1 MRQMNDRHS
10 FTLGA
15 LFFTATSIALSLGHL
30 TSVWGVPSVGP
41 TITITNDGNL
51 HVPAT
56 GNQCDA
62 ALVAAPAATASIYS
76 DEQTVNRNCA
86 GVVEIMAAHKN
97 VSFEPLDE
105 IINFKTSVE
114 LDPKAKAVGR
124 GAAIIGVAST
134 YNPYRPGRHEGGK
147 QTASGEPYDPIEWT
161 AAIQTDLR
169 EKFGGVSYGKQY
181 RPAYALVEG
190 ADKKAIIKINDV
202 GPLKRGRVIDF
213 NEQTMRYFDPT
224 LKLGL
229 IRGVMITPLV
239 GDDWPTGPIE

>member
-1 MRQMNDRHS
+1 MREVKVRYS
-10 FTLGA
+10 FIFAALCFAAMSISLFLGN
-15 LFFTATSIALSLGHL
+15 LTPVLG
-30 TSVWGVPSVGP
+30 VAKIGP
-41 TITITNDGNL
+41 TTTNANDENL
-51 HVPAT
+51 P
-56 GNQCDA
+56 
-62 ALVAAPAATASIYS
+62 VA
-76 DEQTVNRNCA
+76 
-86 GVVEIMAAHKN
+86 GIMAAHQTI
-97 VSFEPLDE
+97 SFEPVDE
-105 IINFKTSVE
+105 IINFRASLGLNQKR
-114 LDPKAKAVGR
+114 KAARTGVT
-124 GAAIIGVAST
+124 IIGAAST
-134 YNPYRPGRHEGGK
+134 YNPHRRGRLEGGK
-147 QTASGEPYDPIEWT
+147 ETASGERYDPIEWT

-229 IRGVMITPLV
+229 IPRVMVTPLV

>member
-1 MRQMNDRHS
+1 MRQLNDRHS
-10 FTLGA
+10 FIFGA

-62 ALVAAPAATASIYS
+62 ALAAAPAGIA
-76 DEQTVNRNCA
+76 
-86 GVVEIMAAHKN
+86 EILAAHN
-97 VSFEPLDE
+97 NASLELVDE
-105 IINFKTSVE
+105 IINFRTSVG
-114 LDPKAKAVGR
+114 LDQKAKAVGR

-169 EKFGGVSYGKQY
+169 KRFGGVSYGRQY

-190 ADKKAIIKINDV
+190 AAKKAIIKINDV
-202 GPLKRGRVIDF
+202 GPLKPGRVIDF

-229 IRGVMITPLV
+229 IRGVMITPLA

>member
-10 FTLGA
+10 FIFGT

-41 TITITNDGNL
+41 TTTITNDGNL

-56 GNQCDA
+56 GNAD
-62 ALVAAPAATASIYS
+62 VA
-76 DEQTVNRNCA
+76 
-86 GVVEIMAAHKN
+86 GIMAAHKN
-97 VSFEPLDE
+97 PSIEFVDE
-105 IINFKTSVE
+105 IINFKTSVG
-114 LDPKAKAVGR
+114 LHQKGKAAGR
-124 GAAIIGVAST
+124 GVTIIGVAST
-134 YNPYRPGRHEGGK
+134 YNPYRPGRQEGGK
-147 QTASGEPYDPIEWT
+147 ETASGEPYDPIEWT
-161 AAIQTDLR
+161 AAIHTDLR

-202 GPLKRGRVIDF
+202 GPLKPGRVIDF

>member
-1 MRQMNDRHS
+1 MNDRHS
-10 FTLGA
+10 FIFGA

-41 TITITNDGNL
+41 TTTITNDGNL

-56 GNQCDA
+56 GNAD
-62 ALVAAPAATASIYS
+62 VAGI
-76 DEQTVNRNCA
+76 V
-86 GVVEIMAAHKN
+86 AAHKN
-97 VSFEPLDE
+97 PSFELVDE
-105 IINFKTSVE
+105 IINFKTSAG
-114 LDPKAKAVGR
+114 LDQKGKAAGR
-124 GAAIIGVAST
+124 GVTIIGVAST
-134 YNPYRPGRHEGGK
+134 YNPYRPGRQEGGK
-147 QTASGEPYDPIEWT
+147 ETASGEPYDPIEWA

-202 GPLKRGRVIDF
+202 GPLKAGRVIDF

>member
-1 MRQMNDRHS
+1 MNDRHS
-10 FTLGA
+10 FTFGA
-15 LFFTATSIALSLGHL
+15 LFFTVTSIALSLGHL

-56 GNQCDA
+56 GNRCDA
-62 ALVAAPAATASIYS
+62 ALAAAPAGTAAIYS
-76 DEQTVNRNCA
+76 GEQTVNRDCA
-86 GVVEIMAAHKN
+86 DAAGIMAAHEN
-97 VSFEPLDE
+97 PSFELVDE
-105 IINFKTSVE
+105 IINFKTSVG
-114 LDPKAKAVGR
+114 LDQKGKAAGKGVT
-124 GAAIIGVAST
+124 IIGVAST
-134 YNPYRPGRHEGGK
+134 YNPYRPGRQEGGK
-147 QTASGEPYDPIEWT
+147 ETASGEPYDPIEWT

-181 RPAYALVEG
+181 RPTYALVEG

-229 IRGVMITPLV
+229 IRRVMITPLV

>member
-1 MRQMNDRHS
+1 MRRMNDRHS
-10 FTLGA
+10 FIFGA

-41 TITITNDGNL
+41 TTTITNDGNL

-56 GNQCDA
+56 GNAD
-62 ALVAAPAATASIYS
+62 VAGIVA
-76 DEQTVNRNCA
+76 D
-86 GVVEIMAAHKN
+86 HKN
-97 VSFEPLDE
+97 PSFELVDE
-105 IINFKTSVE
+105 IINFKTSAG
-114 LDPKAKAVGR
+114 LDQKGKAAGR
-124 GAAIIGVAST
+124 GVTIIGVAST
-134 YNPYRPGRHEGGK
+134 YNPYRPGRQEGGK
-147 QTASGEPYDPIEWT
+147 ETASGEPYDPIEWA

-202 GPLKRGRVIDF
+202 GPLKAGRVIDF

>member
-1 MRQMNDRHS
+1 MRQLNDRHS
-10 FTLGA
+10 FIFGA

-41 TITITNDGNL
+41 SITITNAGNL

-62 ALVAAPAATASIYS
+62 ALAAAPAGIA
-76 DEQTVNRNCA
+76 
-86 GVVEIMAAHKN
+86 EILAAHKN

-105 IINFKTSVE
+105 IINFKTSVG

-169 EKFGGVSYGKQY
+169 KRFGGVSYGRQY

-190 ADKKAIIKINDV
+190 AAKKAIIKINDV
-202 GPLKRGRVIDF
+202 GPLKPGRVIDF

-229 IRGVMITPLV
+229 IRGVMITPLA

>member
-1 MRQMNDRHS
+1 MRRMNDRHS
-10 FTLGA
+10 FIFGA

-41 TITITNDGNL
+41 TTTIINDGNL

-56 GNQCDA
+56 GNAD
-62 ALVAAPAATASIYS
+62 VAGI
-76 DEQTVNRNCA
+76 V
-86 GVVEIMAAHKN
+86 AAHKN
-97 VSFEPLDE
+97 PSFELVDE
-105 IINFKTSVE
+105 IINFKTSVG
-114 LDPKAKAVGR
+114 LDQKGKAAGR
-124 GAAIIGVAST
+124 GVTIIGVAST
-134 YNPYRPGRHEGGK
+134 YNPYRPGRQEGGK
-147 QTASGEPYDPIEWT
+147 ETASGEPYDPIEWT

-202 GPLKRGRVIDF
+202 GPLKAGRVIDF

>member
-1 MRQMNDRHS
+1 MRQVNDRHS
-10 FTLGA
+10 FIFGA

-30 TSVWGVPSVGP
+30 TAVWGVPSVGP
-41 TITITNDGNL
+41 TITTANDGNL
-51 HVPAT
+51 HVPTT

-62 ALVAAPAATASIYS
+62 ALAAAPAGTGSIYS
-76 DEQTVNRNCA
+76 DGQTVNRNCA
-86 GVVEIMAAHKN
+86 DVAEIMAAKN

-105 IINFKTSVE
+105 IINFKTSVG

-147 QTASGEPYDPIEWT
+147 QTASGERYDPVEWT

-169 EKFGGVSYGKQY
+169 EKFGGVSYGRQY
-181 RPAYALVEG
+181 RPAYAMVEG
-190 ADKKAIIKINDV
+190 AAKKAIIKINDV

>member
-1 MRQMNDRHS
+1 MRQVNDRHS
-10 FTLGA
+10 FIFGA

-41 TITITNDGNL
+41 TITMTNDGNL

-62 ALVAAPAATASIYS
+62 ALATAPAGIAEIVAAHNNASL
-76 DEQTVNRNCA
+76 ELV
-86 GVVEIMAAHKN
+86 
-97 VSFEPLDE
+97 DE
-105 IINFKTSVE
+105 IINFRTSVG
-114 LDPKAKAVGR
+114 LAQKAKAVGKS
-124 GAAIIGVAST
+124 ATIVGVAST
-134 YNPYRPGRHEGGK
+134 YNPFRPGRMEGGK
-147 QTASGEPYDPIEWT
+147 QTASGERYNPVEWT

-181 RPAYALVEG
+181 RPAYALVESV
-190 ADKKAIIKINDV
+190 DKKAIVKINDI
-202 GPLKRGRVIDF
+202 GTLKPGRVIDF

-229 IRGVMITPLV
+229 IPGVMVTPLL

>member
-1 MRQMNDRHS
+1 MKDRHT
-10 FTLGA
+10 FIFGA
-15 LFFTATSIALSLGHL
+15 LFFTAISIPLPLGHL
-30 TSVWGVPSVGP
+30 TSVLDFPNISP
-41 TITITNDGNL
+41 TITITNSKKL

-62 ALVAAPAATASIYS
+62 TLAAAPAASIYN
-76 DEQTVNRNCA
+76 DEQTVNRDCA
-86 GVVEIMAAHKN
+86 HAAEIMADHKN
-97 VSFEPLDE
+97 VPFGLVDE
-105 IINFKTSVE
+105 IINFKTSLG
-114 LDPKAKAVGR
+114 LDQKGNAVGT
-124 GAAIIGVAST
+124 GVTIIGVAST
-134 YNPYRPGRHEGGK
+134 YNPYRPGRQEGGK
-147 QTASGEPYDPIEWT
+147 ETASGEPYDPIEWT

-202 GPLKRGRVIDF
+202 GPLKPGRVIDF

-229 IRGVMITPLV
+229 IHGVMITPLV
-239 GDDWPTGPIE
+239 GNDWPTGPIE

>member
-1 MRQMNDRHS
+1 MRQIKDRHG
-10 FTLGA
+10 FVFGA

-41 TITITNDGNL
+41 TTTITNNGNL

-62 ALVAAPAATASIYS
+62 ALAAAPAGSASIYS
-76 DEQTVNRNCA
+76 DKQTVNRSCA
-86 GVVEIMAAHKN
+86 DVAEITAAHN
-97 VSFEPLDE
+97 NSSFGLLDE
-105 IINFKTSVE
+105 IINFRTSVG
-114 LDPKAKAVGR
+114 LHQKAKAVGR
-124 GAAIIGVAST
+124 GATIIGVAST
-134 YNPYRPGRHEGGK
+134 YNPYRPGRMEGGK
-147 QTASGEPYDPIEWT
+147 ETASGERYDPIEWT

-169 EKFGGVSYGKQY
+169 EKFGGVGYGKQY

-190 ADKKAIIKINDV
+190 AAKKAIIKINDV
-202 GPLKRGRVIDF
+202 GPLRRGRVIDF

-224 LKLGL
+224 LKRGL
-229 IRGVMITPLV
+229 IRGVMITPLL

>member
-1 MRQMNDRHS
+1 MRQVNDRHS
-10 FTLGA
+10 FIFGA

-41 TITITNDGNL
+41 TITTTNNGNL

-62 ALVAAPAATASIYS
+62 ALAAAPAGIA
-76 DEQTVNRNCA
+76 
-86 GVVEIMAAHKN
+86 EIMAAHN
-97 VSFEPLDE
+97 NASLELVDE
-105 IINFKTSVE
+105 IVNFGTGVR
-114 LDPKAKAVGR
+114 LDQKAKAVGR
-124 GAAIIGVAST
+124 GTITGVAST
-134 YNPYRPGRHEGGK
+134 YNPFRPGRYEGGK
-147 QTASGEPYDPIEWT
+147 QTASGERYNPVEWT
-161 AAIQTDLR
+161 AAIQTGLR
-169 EKFGGVSYGKQY
+169 GKFGGVSFGKQY

-190 ADKKAIIKINDV
+190 AAKKAIIKINDV
-202 GPLKRGRVIDF
+202 GPLKPGRVIDF

-229 IRGVMITPLV
+229 IRGVMITPLA

>member
-1 MRQMNDRHS
+1 MNDRHS
-10 FTLGA
+10 FIFGA

-41 TITITNDGNL
+41 TTTITNDGNL

-56 GNQCDA
+56 GNAD
-62 ALVAAPAATASIYS
+62 VAGIVA
-76 DEQTVNRNCA
+76 D
-86 GVVEIMAAHKN
+86 HKN
-97 VSFEPLDE
+97 PSFELVDE
-105 IINFKTSVE
+105 IINFKTSAG
-114 LDPKAKAVGR
+114 LDQKGKAAGR
-124 GAAIIGVAST
+124 GVTIIGVAST
-134 YNPYRPGRHEGGK
+134 YNPYRPGRQEGGK
-147 QTASGEPYDPIEWT
+147 ETASGEPYDPIEWA

-202 GPLKRGRVIDF
+202 GPLKAGRVIDF